1 MLTLERH
8 FSNLTTTSSMSPF
21 PSQPLPLKRTTW
33 KRTHDED
40 IWSLGRLKIPSS
52 VITNGIEA
60 SIDEVDV
67 KAHEITRVPFQ
78 GCLIL

>member
-21 PSQPLPLKRTTW
+21 PSQSLPLKGQHGKELMMKTY
-33 KRTHDED
+33 
-40 IWSLGRLKIPSS
+40 SLGRLKIPSS

-60 SIDEVDV
+60 SIDEVDA

>member
-1 MLTLERH
+1 MMKTY
-8 FSNLTTTSSMSPF
+8 
-21 PSQPLPLKRTTW
+21 
-33 KRTHDED
+33 
-40 IWSLGRLKIPSS
+40 SLGRLKIPSS

-60 SIDEVDV
+60 SIDEVDA